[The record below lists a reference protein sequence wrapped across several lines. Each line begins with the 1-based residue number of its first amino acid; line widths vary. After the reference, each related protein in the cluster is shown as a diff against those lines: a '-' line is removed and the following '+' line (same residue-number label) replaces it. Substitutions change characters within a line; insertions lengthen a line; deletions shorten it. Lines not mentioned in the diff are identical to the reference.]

1 MTSLRDLRSLL
12 PVPGTAVPGFHIAP
26 LCGSV
31 RVMSLEWARN
41 RKPNDLTWEVVVF
54 VIRDGNR
61 YAVNDVYYPKVY
73 ADDSVPHYPTVED
86 IRLSELLRIGCKD
99 GKWVGYPEK

>member
-1 MTSLRDLRSLL
+1 
-12 PVPGTAVPGFHIAP
+12 
-26 LCGSV
+26 
-31 RVMSLEWARN
+31 MSLEWARN